1 MSHINQ
7 FTLKAKTEVYLQM
20 AQNADR
26 KIKGMQDWNQDE
38 RADSKFEDETIE
50 TAKLVSNRVWN
61 RYLVLKEKLLI
72 NPNL

>member
-20 AQNADR
+20 AQNADL
-26 KIKGMQDWNQDE
+26 KVKGMQDWNQDE
-38 RADSKFEDETIE
+38 RTDSKFEDETIE
-50 TAKLVSNRVWN
+50 TAKLVSKRVWN

>member
-26 KIKGMQDWNQDE
+26 KVKGMQDWNQDE
-38 RADSKFEDETIE
+38 RTDSKFEGETIE
-50 TAKLVSNRVWN
+50 TAKLVSKRVWN
-61 RYLVLKEKLLI
+61 RYLFLKEKLLI

>member
-38 RADSKFEDETIE
+38 RTDSKFEDETIE
-50 TAKLVSNRVWN
+50 TAKLVSKRVWN

>member
-38 RADSKFEDETIE
+38 RAPSKFEDETIE
-50 TAKLVSNRVWN
+50 TAKLVSKRVWN

>member
-7 FTLKAKTEVYLQM
+7 FTLKAKTEAYLQM

-38 RADSKFEDETIE
+38 RTDSKFEDETIE
-50 TAKLVSNRVWN
+50 TAKLVSKRVWN

>member
-38 RADSKFEDETIE
+38 RTDSIFEDETIE
-50 TAKLVSNRVWN
+50 TAKLVSKRVWN
-61 RYLVLKEKLLI
+61 RYLVLKEELLI

>member
-20 AQNADR
+20 AQNADL
-26 KIKGMQDWNQDE
+26 KVKGMQDWNQDE
-38 RADSKFEDETIE
+38 RTDSKFEDETIE
-50 TAKLVSNRVWN
+50 TSKLVSKRVWN

>member
-20 AQNADR
+20 AQNADK
-26 KIKGMQDWNQDE
+26 KIKGMQVWNQDE
-38 RADSKFEDETIE
+38 RTDSKFEDETIE
-50 TAKLVSNRVWN
+50 TAKLVSKRVWN

>member
-26 KIKGMQDWNQDE
+26 KVKGMQDWNQDE
-38 RADSKFEDETIE
+38 RTDSKFEDETIE
-50 TAKLVSNRVWN
+50 TSKLVSKRVWN
-61 RYLVLKEKLLI
+61 RYLVLKEKSLI

>member
-50 TAKLVSNRVWN
+50 TAKLVSKRVWN

>member
-7 FTLKAKTEVYLQM
+7 FTLKAKTEVYLRM

-38 RADSKFEDETIE
+38 RTDSKFEDETIE
-50 TAKLVSNRVWN
+50 TAKLVSKRVWN

>member
-38 RADSKFEDETIE
+38 RTDSIFEDETIE
-50 TAKLVSNRVWN
+50 TAKLVSKRVWN